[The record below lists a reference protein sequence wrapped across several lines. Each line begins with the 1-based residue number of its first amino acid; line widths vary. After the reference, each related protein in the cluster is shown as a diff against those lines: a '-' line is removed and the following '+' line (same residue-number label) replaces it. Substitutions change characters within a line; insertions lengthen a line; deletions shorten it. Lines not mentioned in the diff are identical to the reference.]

1 MQQLLTTVPAH
12 FDGQEIKLD
21 VPVTLETNSRLLV
34 IILDQPG
41 VQPDWLQAAM
51 KAAEPAFAQIWD
63 NAEDAIYDDLRLGS
77 LHRLQP

>member
-51 KAAEPAFAQIWD
+51 KAAEPAFARIWD
-63 NAEDAIYDDLRLGS
+63 NAEDAIYDDL
-77 LHRLQP
+77 